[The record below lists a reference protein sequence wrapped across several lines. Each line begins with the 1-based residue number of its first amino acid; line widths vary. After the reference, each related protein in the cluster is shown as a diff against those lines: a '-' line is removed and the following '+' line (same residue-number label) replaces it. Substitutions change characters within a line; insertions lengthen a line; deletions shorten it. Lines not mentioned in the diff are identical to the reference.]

1 MLNLAHHA
9 LFEFSKSNPC
19 DTEHPVIMDQIFD
32 VEMNR
37 LTNQRIINC
46 LKAKI
51 KKLKHKVHAMSSLKL
66 IDINFV
72 KTDKISLVISH
83 ELFTI
88 FNWNKVMNEEQASWK
103 EYFHM
108 LYELLVSDYDND
120 HTGNVILARSIIKYH
135 NVLTVPE
142 KMNCNDPMYS
152 IISSIDD
159 SFRELK
165 VEQVVIYD
173 SLKHLKTVIKD
184 IQQRTTLIQCE
195 IVKLQMEM
203 RACEADNEKYFQMI
217 KWSVR

>member
-37 LTNQRIINC
+37 LTNQRTING
-46 LKAKI
+46 LKYKI
-51 KKLKHKVHAMSSLKL
+51 KKLKHKVHALCGMKM

-72 KTDKISLVISH
+72 KTDQITTVISH
-83 ELFTI
+83 ELFTV
-88 FNWNKVMNEEQASWK
+88 FNWNKVTNEEQASWK

-108 LYELLVSDYDND
+108 LYELLVRNDDND
-120 HTGNVILARSIIKYH
+120 HTESIILARSFIKYH
-135 NVLTVPE
+135 NVLTIPE
-142 KMNCNDPMYS
+142 KINCNDPMYS
-152 IISSIDD
+152 IISSIND

-165 VEQVVIYD
+165 SEQVFIYN
-173 SLKHLKTVIKD
+173 SLKHIKTVIKEV
-184 IQQRTTLIQCE
+184 QQRTTCIQHE
-195 IVKLQMEM
+195 IVKLQREM
-203 RACEADNEKYFQMI
+203 RAREDDNEKYLQLI